1 MIKLLKSII
10 KYLKKEN
17 IYILIYL
24 FNLSFVSAA
33 EFVSANGE
41 NYLVFSQENSGIKK
55 IDFDFMKKGYDIDYV
70 EMGVILDG
78 IPYNLSNLDH
88 KVKFS
93 ENSNV
98 IKIAGEVEGFKFQ
111 IDIFSSM
118 ENKKNL
124 IIRNQILK
132 KGDKGKISFYFSIKP
147 YESST
152 LSILNDTASYNGFKI
167 KGDNLKF
174 YSTNDTESSN
184 KKLDII
190 QTETIIQKN
199 QCIFLVEEVDN
210 ESYIVL
216 GKDVDHY
223 KSVQEEESF
232 WKQEF
237 KNQKVDPLK
246 ISLHMLNNNGVP
258 IDISS
263 ENPRIKTKDVLDLIE
278 LYLLQ
283 KNYSESKKMIEYLLY
298 NTSNDIE
305 GKIPSNYM
313 SFSGKEILKRDNY
326 GVYNSI
332 YIRSYFLNLYF
343 DYLKL
348 SGDSEF
354 FKKSYSLIKTSIIDW
369 IEKNIDKNGVIPDS
383 GNNRVGKD
391 GYKRYVETQYETY
404 KAFSALN
411 TFLVNNGM
419 KNESYNKIA
428 SNLKEILIL
437 YYIDGFQISDFPF
450 SKEINPKNIFY
461 INDDLFIENSE
472 YYRALQYNIDIIKTM
487 NISINEQIDFVNC
500 LYDKKY
506 YLMAEDFMHDID
518 KELSGDKGLEILQN
532 DLNLLINYLILKEKE
547 VYYGLNK

>member
-41 NYLVFSQENSGIKK
+41 NYLVFSQETSGIKK

-98 IKIAGEVEGFKFQ
+98 IKIAGEIEEFKFQ
-111 IDIFSSM
+111 IDIYSSM

-174 YSTNDTESSN
+174 YSTKDTESSN

-237 KNQKVDPLK
+237 KSQKVDPLK

-354 FKKSYSLIKTSIIDW
+354 FKKSYSLVKTSIIDW